1 MLNQCLNVFKR
12 EEVKQML
19 GPFLEIVLEKCKP
32 YLWTLYCLLFL
43 NIVATSILIYQ
54 IHKKNF
60 LR

>member
-19 GPFLEIVLEKCKP
+19 VPVLDIILEKCKP
-32 YLWTLYCLLFL
+32 YLWALYCLLFL
-43 NIVATSILIYQ
+43 NIVATSILIVQLY
-54 IHKKNF
+54 KKNF